1 MIIFAILMVRG
12 RYKGKRKGEKR
23 CMKARIFNIM
33 QYVRHPETGEELL
46 NEDTIIDALNHRTI
60 KRWAYI
66 LHDSDVYSAK
76 DELDDASHT
85 EGKTKPPHWHIV
97 IQMGSN
103 QAETST
109 IAKWFG
115 ISENYVDVPKGVG
128 ANKFL
133 DCVQY
138 LTHETEKQQKLGK
151 HRYEDEKVKSNFDWR
166 AELDNRAAN
175 RLKYGKDLTPTQQ
188 MLYDVMYN
196 GMTLRV
202 AEKKDAFIYMDNLD
216 KLTKYRLD
224 YIRRMKP
231 PANRINYYLYG
242 KGGVGKDLM
251 SRALARALFPQFEDD
266 EDIFFVVGAGNVTF
280 DGYDGQPV
288 LIWSDRRAGG
298 LIKALGGRENL
309 FNVFETHPTKQRQN
323 IKYGSINLCNVVNI
337 VNGQESYAE
346 FLDGIAGE
354 YSDRDGNT
362 HEAEDKNQGYRRFP
376 FIIPLHDTDFDL
388 MVNKGYMDND
398 RTLFQEYYKY
408 MGIRGNMQ
416 KIVVACGG
424 ENDFSRKVSSKVVKP
439 ITDKH
444 KEAMEKHSE
453 DVDVDNVLNMMEA
466 EGWGTQS
473 DGNGEELVE
482 LSKHEDDVILQEI
495 REQEAKEYEQIQMLK
510 KNSED
515 GEWKKFK
522 ENNGFTKTNINFDD
536 LDDDND
542 LKFY

>member
-1 MIIFAILMVRG
+1 
-12 RYKGKRKGEKR
+12 
-23 CMKARIFNIM
+23 MKARIFNIV
-33 QYVRHPETGEELL
+33 QDERHPDTGEELL

-66 LHDSDVYSAK
+66 LHDEDSYKAE
-76 DELDDASHT
+76 DEKKNPNHK
-85 EGKTKPPHWHIV
+85 EGNLKAPHWHIV

-103 QAETST
+103 QTETST
-109 IAKWFG
+109 IAKWLG
-115 ISENYVDVPKGVG
+115 IPENYVDVPKGVG

-133 DCVQY
+133 DCVEY
-138 LTHETEKQQKLGK
+138 LTHESEKQQKLGK
-151 HRYEDEKVKSNFDWR
+151 HRYEDEKVKANFDWR

-175 RLKYGKDLTPTQQ
+175 KLKYGRDLTPTQR

-196 GMTLRV
+196 GMTLRE
-202 AEKKDAFIYMDNLD
+202 AEKEDAFIYMDNLD

-251 SRALARALFPQFEDD
+251 SRALARALFPQYEDD

-309 FNVFETHPTKQRQN
+309 FNVFETHPTNQRQN

-337 VNGQESYAE
+337 VNGQETYSE
-346 FLDGIAGE
+346 FLDGIAGK
-354 YSDRDGNT
+354 YNDRDGNT

-388 MVNKGYMDND
+388 MINKGYMDND

-424 ENDFSRKVSSKVVKP
+424 ENDLSRKVASKVVKP

-444 KEAMEKHSE
+444 KEAMEKHTE
-453 DVDVDNVLNMMEA
+453 DVNVDNVLNMMER

-482 LSKHEDDVILQEI
+482 LKQQQAEYTKRKQEVKLDSGILE
-495 REQEAKEYEQIQMLK
+495 LK
-510 KNSED
+510 KKSED
-515 GEWKKFK
+515 ADWRRFK
-522 ENNGFTKTNINFDD
+522 ENNGFVKTNIDYNKLGD
-536 LDDDND
+536 LDTELEEDN
-542 LKFY
+542 FQ

>member
-1 MIIFAILMVRG
+1 
-12 RYKGKRKGEKR
+12 
-23 CMKARIFNIM
+23 MKARIFNIM
-33 QYVRHPETGEELL
+33 QYVRHPESGEELL
-46 NEDTIIDALNHRTI
+46 NEDTIIDALSHRTI

-76 DELDDASHT
+76 DELDDANHT

-115 ISENYVDVPKGVG
+115 ISENYVDVPKGLG

-151 HRYEDEKVKSNFDWR
+151 HRYEDEKVKANFDWR
-166 AELDNRAAN
+166 AELDSREAN
-175 RLKYGKDLTPTQQ
+175 RLKYGRDLDATRQ

-196 GMTLRV
+196 GMTLRE

-251 SRALARALFPQFEDD
+251 SRALARALFPQYEDD

-337 VNGQESYAE
+337 VNGQETYAE

-354 YSDRDGNT
+354 YQDRDGNT

-416 KIVVACGG
+416 KVVIACGG
-424 ENDFSRKVSSKVVKP
+424 ENDLSRRVSSKVVKP

-444 KEAMEKHSE
+444 NEAMKKHDKDVNE
-453 DVDVDNVLNMMEA
+453 DDIMNMMEK
-466 EGWGTQS
+466 EGWGKQTYG
-473 DGNGEELVE
+473 DDEELVE
-482 LSKHEDDVILQEI
+482 LSKHQQDVALQEI
-495 REQEAKEYEQIQMLK
+495 REQEKREREEVERRK
-510 KNSED
+510 KIRELYDNKQD
-515 GEWKKFK
+515 N
-522 ENNGFTKTNINFDD
+522 ENDIEKIDDINF
-536 LDDDND
+536 
-542 LKFY
+542 Y